1 MTHINVIIQYLSI
14 SALFHLAQFFQDPSM
29 FLQITLLYLL
39 FYGWIMC
46 VHAKWLQLCLTSC
59 DPMDCSLPGSSA
71 RGILQARILEW
82 VSMPFSRR
90 FSWPRDG
97 THVSCISRKIIYHLS
112 QGSLQ
117 LLHSIGFS
125 LTSLVKLGGLFS
137 VWSSL
142 KWECSSE
149 FCLRLFSPFLIPHST
164 IFWKFCSHG
173 LCDSNYLVH
182 ICSSEPSS

>member
-1 MTHINVIIQYLSI
+1 
-14 SALFHLAQFFQDPSM
+14 
-29 FLQITLLYLL
+29 
-39 FYGWIMC
+39 
-46 VHAKWLQLCLTSC
+46 
-59 DPMDCSLPGSSA
+59 MDCSPPGSSVH
-71 RGILQARILEW
+71 GILQARILEW

-142 KWECSSE
+142 KWECCSE

-182 ICSSEPSS
+182 ICRQAWLPAVHGVAESEKAEWLNWTIPDLEKYKLKQSLGLLLRFKGKTTFPLNSFQINED

>member
-1 MTHINVIIQYLSI
+1 MSFWN
-14 SALFHLAQFFQDPSM
+14 LFVKLLDVCGHF
-29 FLQITLLYLL
+29 FLQQRHFYPLLSPVV
-39 FYGWIMC
+39 C
-46 VHAKWLQLCLTSC
+46 VCVCVCVCVSTSVGS
-59 DPMDCSLPGSSA
+59 DSLWPPDCSPPGCSVH
-71 RGILQARILEW
+71 GILQARILEW

-97 THVSCISRKIIYHLS
+97 THVSCISRKIICHLS

-137 VWSSL
+137 VWSFL
-142 KWECSSE
+142 KWECCSE

-164 IFWKFCSHG
+164 IFWQFCSQR
-173 LCDSNYLVH
+173 LCASDYLVH
-182 ICSSEPSS
+182 LCSSEPSS

>member
-1 MTHINVIIQYLSI
+1 MVISSFSKGI
-14 SALFHLAQFFQDPSM
+14 F
-29 FLQITLLYLL
+29 TL
-39 FYGWIMC
+39 C
-46 VHAKWLQLCLTSC
+46 CLQLCVCVYVYVLVPQWGLTLC
-59 DPMDCSLPGSSA
+59 DPMDCSPPGSSVH
-71 RGILQARILEW
+71 GILQARILEW

-142 KWECSSE
+142 KWECCSE